1 MSWYVAT
8 EMVSGCH
15 VEQGGKMRIDKRVAI
30 KLSYLHIYRTSKD
43 SRLASSHGI
52 LPSRLLFAESII
64 DDD

>member
-8 EMVSGCH
+8 EMVYGCH
-15 VEQGGKMRIDKRVAI
+15 VGQGGKLRIDKRVAV
-30 KLSYLHIYRTSKD
+30 KLSYLHIYITSKD

-52 LPSRLLFAESII
+52 LPSRLLFAEKII